1 LSALLE
7 RAGLAVRSRLG
18 AGAFGT
24 VFEVED
30 GTHGVCAAKLLAVR
44 AETIREDFDRVAAIR
59 HRNLARLHELRAV
72 EEHSIVLMELHRG
85 THLLS
90 AIRGEGAELDLSKV
104 RQGPG
109 LLLGQSVQNPGISA
123 FAPISAHALP
133 RLRSLF
139 SQLADALV
147 ALHEAGVVH
156 RDVRP
161 ENVLVEGDRV
171 VLLDLDL
178 AREDRSES
186 EDEEIAGSPAYMAPD
201 DVISPASD
209 WYAFGVL
216 LFEAL
221 TGALP
226 FSGTAHEVVVRK
238 RTVSAPSASFVV
250 TLPSEADDL
259 DALTVRL
266 LRRVASMRPKP
277 QEIKA
282 ILHPS
287 FAEGR

>member
-1 LSALLE
+1 MSAILE

-18 AGAFGT
+18 AGSFGT

-30 GTHGVCAAKLLAVR
+30 RTHGVCAAKLLHVPSSS
-44 AETIREDFDRVAAIR
+44 IREDFDRVAAVR
-59 HRNLARLHELRAV
+59 HHNLARLLELRAV
-72 EEHSIVLMELHRG
+72 DEGSIVLMELHRG
-85 THLLS
+85 VHILS
-90 AIRGEGAELDLSKV
+90 AIRGESAALDLSKV

-109 LLLGQSVQNPGISA
+109 LLLGQSVPNPGMSA
-123 FAPISAHALP
+123 FAPISAHAIP

-139 SQLADALV
+139 SQLAEALV
-147 ALHEAGVVH
+147 ALHGAGIVH

-161 ENVLVEGDRV
+161 ENVIVDGDRV

-201 DVISPASD
+201 DEISPASD
-209 WYAFGVL
+209 WYGFGVL

-266 LRRVASMRPKP
+266 LRRVASMRPEP
-277 QEIKA
+277 REIQA
-282 ILHPS
+282 IL
-287 FAEGR
+287 R